1 MSHEKLYTMLLE
13 YKGGTYVSQVSG
25 NTVGVAIKKWAKA
38 VSDQELKSWGLTR
51 AEITRLANDNP
62 LPLVGCSNVWCL
74 TDSTKKGLILVNVVA
89 TEGQ

>member
-13 YKGGTYVSQVSG
+13 YNGGTYVSQVSG

-38 VSDQELKSWGLTR
+38 VTNQDLENWGLTR
-51 AEITRLANDNP
+51 TEVTGLTNDNP

-74 TDSTKKGLILVNVVA
+74 TDSAKKGLILVNVVA
-89 TEGQ
+89 TERQ